1 MADEEQQQ
9 APAPLT
15 QGQVEEH
22 LGAFDF
28 DSPQQPVEPRQ
39 ERLQPEQEPQY
50 EPQQAAPQEQGQQEP
65 PPSLEPD
72 DPEID
77 WNGRKYKTS
86 ELRRGLDD
94 YRARYADFQRR
105 QQAFNQQTQGFTQYQ
120 QQAADMLGNAV
131 KLVEQYMPRK
141 PDPKLAETDPFAY
154 QSQRATFEAATEKLE
169 EARGNERRF
178 QDQVRAQQHYRY
190 QQYIANQASATLQ
203 KLPELRDPVKFTKWT
218 EELKTVATKH
228 GYVPSDMAS
237 LRDHRLLSVFN
248 DAIKLHRLEAAHES
262 LKAKLKVQQ
271 AEKPTPPVQ
280 QPQRR
285 RSAATVQSENMRAAL
300 TRLRNNPSSSQAAED
315 VLSRFD

>member
-9 APAPLT
+9 APQAPEPPT
-15 QGQVEEH
+15 QGQIEER
-22 LGAFDF
+22 LGSFDF
-28 DSPQQPVEPRQ
+28 DDAPPPQRA
-39 ERLQPEQEPQY
+39 QEPQQ
-50 EPQQAAPQEQGQQEP
+50 EAQEAPQEQETEQE

-86 ELRRGLDD
+86 ELKRGLDQ
-94 YRARYADFQRR
+94 YRQQVTDFQRK

-141 PDPKLAETDPFAY
+141 PDPRLAETDPFAY
-154 QSQRATFEAATEKLE
+154 QSQRATYEAATEKLE
-169 EARGNERRF
+169 EAKRNEHNFR
-178 QDQVRAQQHYRY
+178 QQAQAQQHYRY
-190 QQYIANQASATLQ
+190 QQYIANQANATLQ

-228 GYVPSDMAS
+228 GYVPSDMAY
-237 LRDHRLLSVFN
+237 LRDHRLLGVFN

-262 LKAKLKVQQ
+262 LKAKLKAQQ

-285 RSAATVQSENMRAAL
+285 RSAATVQSDNMRAAL